1 MQNRKQSKLDQVK
14 REAPFLS
21 VHYLLPNPQ
30 LSLSLSSCCSVYL
43 LPACMLTLGSV
54 CVCVVC
60 VLKKNQTKVPGS
72 LFSVVYSSGAVQRRL
87 QAHGQRGQIAGS
99 EFPFHPVTR
108 D

>member
-14 REAPFLS
+14 REAPFLP
-21 VHYLLPNPQ
+21 VHYRLPNPQ
-30 LSLSLSSCCSVYL
+30 LSLSLSICCSVYL
-43 LPACMLTLGSV
+43 LPACMLTLRGV
-54 CVCVVC
+54 CVFVC

-87 QAHGQRGQIAGS
+87 QAHGQQGEIAGS
-99 EFPFHPVTR
+99 EFPFHSVTG